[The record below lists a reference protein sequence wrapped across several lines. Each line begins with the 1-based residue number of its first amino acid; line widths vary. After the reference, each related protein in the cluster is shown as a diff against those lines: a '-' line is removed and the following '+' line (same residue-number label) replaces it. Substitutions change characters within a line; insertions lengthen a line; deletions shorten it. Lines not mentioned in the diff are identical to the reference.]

1 MTTDLNQKSQRQRR
15 NQNLP
20 TPSKAKSWTAFQKR
34 WRVRP
39 DCYWKKMKTNRD
51 IIWNEKGEL
60 KYKYKIVHG
69 SNIVDLVN
77 DVLRKRKYF
86 NPEGYGKLSAKH
98 REEQMY
104 HKTWSGIQIDGDTS
118 LRPKEHQAVNDRKVR
133 HPLDMTLQKFRK
145 VQDVN
150 RNGLNIKESGNWV
163 SWSYRVVLLQC
174 SCSRQLWRIE

>member
-1 MTTDLNQKSQRQRR
+1 
-15 NQNLP
+15 
-20 TPSKAKSWTAFQKR
+20 
-34 WRVRP
+34 
-39 DCYWKKMKTNRD
+39 MKTNRD